1 MAKKRTVQTA
11 GHIGDAG
18 SSIQQTKKSGAVKQ
32 PKAGRSSSKQP
43 KKQSHV
49 KPPKISTPRKKST
62 RQRRPTL
69 TWAAEDYNPQGLSKY
84 SEAELRKEYSRLR
97 SMARSRMK
105 RLAESE
111 FKESDLLRYNRVDKF
126 KTLAE
131 IQDQQE
137 LKRLLSDLARFVTSP
152 LSTIKG
158 QREYREKVLRTL
170 HENGYTFVNESNLK
184 EWGDFMQY
192 LKARY
197 PYHPSETAS
206 VLGPAWQEFKVLRA
220 EDITADQV
228 QARFDDWIKKQFP
241 QSLYAYEVVGTGN
254 KRGHRGRPVP
264 ENLKHENR

>member
-18 SSIQQTKKSGAVKQ
+18 SSQSKTKKSGAVKQ
-32 PKAGRSSSKQP
+32 PKAGHSSKQP

-49 KPPKISTPRKKST
+49 KPPKISIPRKKST

-69 TWAAEDYNPQGLSKY
+69 TFAAEDYNPQGLSKY

-111 FKESDLLRYNRVDKF
+111 FKESDILRYNRVDKF

-131 IQDQQE
+131 IKDQQE
-137 LKRLLSDLARFVTSP
+137 LKRLLSDVARFVTSP
-152 LSTIKG
+152 LSTITG
-158 QREYREKVLRTL
+158 QREYREKILRTL

-184 EWGDFMQY
+184 EWGEFMQY

-206 VLGPAWQEFKVLRA
+206 VLGPAWREFKVLRTQ
-220 EDITADQV
+220 DITSEQV
-228 QARFDDWIKKQFP
+228 QARFDEWIKQQYP
-241 QSLYAYEVVGTGN
+241 QSLYAYEVVMDGR
-254 KRGHRGRPVP
+254 KSKGRPVP